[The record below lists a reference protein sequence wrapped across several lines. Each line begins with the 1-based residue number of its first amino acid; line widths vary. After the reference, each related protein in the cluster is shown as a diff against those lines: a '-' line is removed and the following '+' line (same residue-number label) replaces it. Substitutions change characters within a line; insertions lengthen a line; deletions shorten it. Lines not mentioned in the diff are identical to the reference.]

1 MNLRACSHRCWFAPS
16 LSVLPQN
23 FADGQLQIPES
34 GNGIP
39 DIIDEAR
46 WCGSKLLTGVHLRGR
61 VANHYALSRGVE
73 VWRQAQEDDGRVG
86 TWLEADSHPHVED
99 PGADHQPYYLS
110 LATRQSTLNYAMH
123 AALLARALLV
133 AGGDAATELA
143 TVYTDSARRAYAFG
157 IRQDIRITTTI
168 AGTTTRWVEPEHPA
182 SERILYAS
190 AQLWLLTQDQ
200 EYVFPYRAFWQS
212 CL

>member
-1 MNLRACSHRCWFAPS
+1 MKHDGAAASSSRVSTC
-16 LSVLPQN
+16 V
-23 FADGQLQIPES
+23 GQL
-34 GNGIP
+34 
-39 DIIDEAR
+39 
-46 WCGSKLLTGVHLRGR
+46 LTTTLCP
-61 VANHYALSRGVE
+61 RGVE

-200 EYVFPYRAFWQS
+200 EYVFPYRAF
-212 CL
+212 